1 LGGQVLF
8 GSATTTDVAVMEA
21 AIGGKVGIRRSYYQA
36 SQVSAAVDRAR
47 ADLVAGRVPWL
58 SFKAPA
64 SWASMASGAGDAWAQ
79 DLANRLG
86 GLPGPV
92 WVAVHHEP
100 EGDGPAADWKAM
112 QQRLSPI
119 FRAKPNIAYTMI
131 LMGWN
136 QFFANKA
143 DQSLDVYWPGKQHID
158 VLGFDP
164 YNWYDTTNSSGGKNY
179 SWTELREYYTKI
191 KAWLDATGNSEVK
204 WAVAET
210 GYTDTAAAMAQNGT
224 APNGKKVSTLGT
236 GADWLTRAYDDM
248 KAMGGIALT
257 YFNVSAA
264 TNNEPADW
272 TWPLNTTKTTTYTTV
287 LATSNRITD
296 APLAGSTGL
305 AATGVGAGTGEERS
319 EPTSRSAPAGVS
331 GGSAAAGKPQVAVRV
346 TARRSGRVLHV
357 NVNPNKG
364 RSYWRFR
371 VERLNGTGRWVP
383 KKMYRTHGSKEIR
396 TINLKKGTYRVVVL
410 AKHGYQKTPSQP
422 ATLRK

>member
-1 LGGQVLF
+1 MRRLVSVGVVVVVLAAGLVAGVPGMSGAAGVGGFSSRGIPLGGQVLF
-8 GSATTTDVAVMEA
+8 GSATTTDIALMEA
-21 AIGGKVGIRRSYYQA
+21 AVGGKVGIRRSYYQA

-64 SWASMASGAGDAWAQ
+64 SWAAMATGAGDAWAQ

-143 DQSLDVYWPGKQHID
+143 DQSLDVYWPGKQYID

-164 YNWYDTTNSSGGKNY
+164 YNWYDTSNSSGAKNY
-179 SWTELREYYTKI
+179 TWTELREYYTKI
-191 KAWLDATGNSEVK
+191 TAWLDATGNSEVK

-210 GYTDTAAAMAQNGT
+210 GYTDTAAAMPQNGT
-224 APNGKKVSTLGT
+224 APNGKRVSALGS

-272 TWPLNTTKTTTYTTV
+272 TWPLNTTKTTTYTRV
-287 LATSNRITD
+287 LANSNRFTD
-296 APLAGSTGL
+296 APSFSASPGL
-305 AATGVGAGTGEERS
+305 AATGVGTTPPLPAMCPRPGRLRLRLRRGTRV
-319 EPTSRSAPAGVS
+319 SRSRSVRAGRVGCCMS
-331 GGSAAAGKPQVAVRV
+331 MSTRTRAVPTGGSGW
-346 TARRSGRVLHV
+346 SG
-357 NVNPNKG
+357 
-364 RSYWRFR
+364 
-371 VERLNGTGRWVP
+371 
-383 KKMYRTHGSKEIR
+383 
-396 TINLKKGTYRVVVL
+396 
-410 AKHGYQKTPSQP
+410 
-422 ATLRK
+422 